1 MFKVFNLTLPLNN
14 FRCALLRRLNVT
26 LSQLHPNSWAM
37 VWAFKILCPFFNLR
51 PSIPMFMYFFQ
62 MKLTGKINW
71 VSLNNVSKKM
81 FEFDSNMFHKFKD
94 CFFKVKATNV
104 VSDGLSLMYE
114 ENREPHSPFT
124 GNWTSQGSS
133 PSKSV

>member
-1 MFKVFNLTLPLNN
+1 
-14 FRCALLRRLNVT
+14 
-26 LSQLHPNSWAM
+26 M

-124 GNWTSQGSS
+124 GNWTSQDDVVKVTPVLP
-133 PSKSV
+133 PSVATKKKHNKEVGVTGQRKK